1 MATSTEPPDP
11 VKRAA
16 PANGQM
22 QPEESNTEK
31 SSWRTNLIMV
41 TGVFYSTIVMFV
53 RSLILAVVACES
65 RSDFNLQPVIPLG
78 SGLAML
84 GLDSSEQ
91 HDWITSMR

>member
-16 PANGQM
+16 SANGQM

-31 SSWRTNLIMV
+31 SSWRTNLIVV

-53 RSLILAVVACES
+53 CSLNLAIVACES

-78 SGLAML
+78 SGLAIH
-84 GLDSSEQ
+84 GLDSMEQ
-91 HDWITSMR
+91 HAWITSMH